1 LGGRPRDQRARLA
14 SPIRY
19 RRKTEGQW
27 HSGETVD
34 ISGSGLLFLSEAP
47 LELGTEVE
55 VILRV
60 KPEAAGNDQLLELVC
75 QGRVVRRV
83 LANWP
88 EVRPATAIKVFH
100 CQMVPKLGEWR
111 DRRRAGGRG

>member
-1 LGGRPRDQRARLA
+1 LGGRPRAQRARLA

-47 LELGTEVE
+47 LELGTELE
-55 VILRV
+55 VLLRV
-60 KPEAAGNDQLLELVC
+60 KPEAAENHLLELVC

-88 EVRPATAIKVFH
+88 EVRPATAIRIFH
-100 CQMVPKLGEWR
+100 CQVVPKLGER
-111 DRRRAGGRG
+111 PSQQETGGRE

>member
-1 LGGRPRDQRARLA
+1 VGGRPRDQRARLA

-34 ISGSGLLFLSEAP
+34 ISGSGLLFLAQAP

-60 KPEAAGNDQLLELVC
+60 KPEGAENHLLLQLVL
-75 QGRVVRRV
+75 QGKVVRRV

-88 EVRPATAIKVFH
+88 EVRPATALRVFH
-100 CQMVPKLGEWR
+100 CQVVPQLGEWH
-111 DRRRAGGRG
+111 RREAGGRG